1 MALATYASKQ
11 LFAKRNRVSLPFFGI
26 LTTAALYAIFLVIG
40 WWAARKLRA
49 GSADDY
55 IVAGR
60 AMPLWVATMTM
71 TATWVDGGY
80 LLGTAEFTYKY
91 GLAVGIQGGVC
102 FGLSLFVGGLLFAR
116 PMRAHEFSTMVD
128 PFEARFGKGW
138 AAVLSVPAMLGELF
152 WSGSLLVALGSTFGL
167 LLGIDLPSA
176 IIFSAIVVS
185 VYTLVGGMW
194 SVAYTDAFQLLLIPI
209 GLIAAL
215 PWVLPK
221 VGGLQQCLANFSAGR
236 PDALLPT
243 PPFHADAD
251 WSVPA
256 ITAWW
261 DMTIMLILGGIPWNC
276 YFQRV
281 LACQTPA
288 KACWHSIFAGVL
300 TTALTFPPALLGMV
314 GYVYWG
320 GEAVKPA
327 SEVFPRVFRE
337 LTPAPVVLL
346 GLAAVLGAVT
356 SSFSSSILSAGSMF
370 GWNIVHRLIWPD
382 LSLEGLK
389 RLIRITI
396 LLLGVAATYMALRVQ
411 SVAALWLFTGDL
423 VFVLLFPQLFYAL
436 FDSKANRTGS
446 IVALVASLVLRLG
459 GGISLETNSG
469 QIGFPALLHLP
480 EWLPGLFPGPASD
493 WYDEIGAAKYPV
505 KTLAAA
511 AGMILLPL
519 VSRLTGRWDA
529 PRMLQKKQ

>member
-1 MALATYASKQ
+1 M
-11 LFAKRNRVSLPFFGI
+11 NLPFFGI
-26 LTTAALYAIFLVIG
+26 LTTATLYAIFLLIG
-40 WWAARKLRA
+40 WLAARKMRGGA
-49 GSADDY
+49 ADDF

-102 FGLSLFVGGLLFAR
+102 FGLSLFVGGLVFAQ
-116 PMRAHEFSTMVD
+116 PMRRHEFSTMVD

-176 IIFSAIVVS
+176 IIFSAVVVS

-209 GLIAAL
+209 GLLAAL
-215 PWVLPK
+215 PWVLPR
-221 VGGLQQCLANFSAGR
+221 VGGLQECLATFVAGR
-236 PDALLPT
+236 PDALRLT
-243 PPFHADAD
+243 PPLQANAA

-261 DMTIMLILGGIPWNC
+261 DMSIMLILGGIPWNC

-288 KACWHSIFAGVL
+288 KAAWHSIFAGVL
-300 TTALTFPPALLGMV
+300 TTLLTFPPALLGMV
-314 GYVYWG
+314 GFAYWG
-320 GEAVKPA
+320 SENVKPA
-327 SEVFPRVFRE
+327 SEVLPLVFRE
-337 LTPAPVVLL
+337 LTPAPVILL
-346 GLAAVLGAVT
+346 GLAAILGAVT

-370 GWNIVHRLIWPD
+370 GWNIVHRLLWPT
-382 LSLEGLK
+382 LSVQGLM
-389 RLIRITI
+389 RLIRVTI
-396 LLLGVAATYMALRVQ
+396 LLLGVGATLLALRVQ

-423 VFVLLFPQLFYAL
+423 VFVLLFPQLVSAL
-436 FDSKANRTGS
+436 FDPKANRTGS
-446 IVALVASLVLRLG
+446 VVAFGLALVLRLG
-459 GGISLETNSG
+459 GGVSLETNTGS
-469 QIGFPALLHLP
+469 IGFPALLRLP
-480 EWLPGLFPGPASD
+480 EWFPGLFPGPASD
-493 WYDEIGAAKYPV
+493 WYDAIGAATYPV
-505 KTLAAA
+505 RTLAAGV
-511 AGMILLPL
+511 GMILLPV
-519 VSRLTGRWDA
+519 VSRMTGSWDP
-529 PRMLQKKQ
+529 PRPLPVVTGSVNKQDG